1 MNVMNKYQFF
11 HLFVCFV
18 STGEKSDKFRVHTII
33 EGLSREKVLI
43 IFLPNI
49 GVGGGGGGG
58 GQLHPYTPSSIAFKF
73 KVHT

>member
-49 GVGGGGGGG
+49 GG

>member
-49 GVGGGGGGG
+49 GGG